1 MAGANIMTFTDDN
14 WQSDVL
20 GSKVPVLVD
29 FWAEWCGPCRAL
41 APTIDQLA
49 AEFAGKVAVGKM
61 DMDKN
66 MNVPVQY
73 QIQAI
78 PTLMIFKDGKLVQ
91 KFVGLQPKADYV
103 NALKAIAG

>member
-1 MAGANIMTFTDDN
+1 MAGQAVKTFTDDN
-14 WQSDVL
+14 WQSEVL
-20 GSKVPVLVD
+20 SSKVPVLVD

-61 DMDKN
+61 DTDKN

-78 PTLMIFKDGKLVQ
+78 PTVLLFKDGKLVQ
-91 KFVGLQPKADYV
+91 KFVGMQPKSDYV
-103 NALKAIAG
+103 NALKAVAG

>member
-1 MAGANIMTFTDDN
+1 MAGVNVKTYTDDN
-14 WQSDVL
+14 WQAEVI

-49 AEFAGKVAVGKM
+49 TEFAGKISVGKM
-61 DMDKN
+61 DTDKN
-66 MNVPVQY
+66 LNVPVQY
-73 QIQAI
+73 QVQAI
-78 PTLMIFKDGKLVQ
+78 PTVMLFKDGKLVQ

-103 NALKAIAG
+103 NALKAVAG

>member
-49 AEFAGKVAVGKM
+49 NEFAGKVAVGKM